1 MQLLRTLSS
10 LGLISFFIINIDEAE
25 SVGSCHYFSEY
36 KVDWFDA
43 LFACQLMKLCLA
55 DLRTKTAFDMVEQEL
70 LPDEDKNADYWI
82 GLNGYE
88 KHKYTYVS
96 DNSALEYMPP
106 NTKLTL
112 NKPCGYIKKNG
123 KSETGSYT
131 LATDNC
137 GMKKQFICSDSEWC
151 NGNPTNSSFVLGWI
165 IEPPCYIEDDILD
178 LLGLKGLVPKSN
190 KIHKG

>member
-1 MQLLRTLSS
+1 
-10 LGLISFFIINIDEAE
+10 
-25 SVGSCHYFSEY
+25 
-36 KVDWFDA
+36 
-43 LFACQLMKLCLA
+43 MKLCLA

-70 LPDEDKNADYWI
+70 LPNETKNKDYWI

-88 KHKYTYVS
+88 KYRYTYIS
-96 DNSALEYMPP
+96 DHSALEYMPP
-106 NTKLTL
+106 NTSLSL
-112 NKPCGYIKKNG
+112 RKPCGYIKKNG

-137 GMKKQFICSDSEWC
+137 GMKKRFICSQARRC
-151 NGNPTNSSFVLGWI
+151 NGNPTGSSFIPGWKTD
-165 IEPPCYIEDDILD
+165 PCIIEDDILD